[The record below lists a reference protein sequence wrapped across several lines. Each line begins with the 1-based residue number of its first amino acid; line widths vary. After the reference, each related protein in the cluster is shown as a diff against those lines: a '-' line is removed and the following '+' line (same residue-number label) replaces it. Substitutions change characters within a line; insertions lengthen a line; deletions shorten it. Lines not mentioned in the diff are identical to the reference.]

1 MLLRFSACLLL
12 TQLSCFAASV
22 LLCLSAFLSLPSLL
36 LWLSDSLVFSLFFFA
51 SLLFGINMLLVPLI
65 PVHL

>member
-22 LLCLSAFLSLPSLL
+22 LLCLSAFLSLLL
-36 LWLSDSLVFSLFFFA
+36 CFSGFLILWVFLFFFA
-51 SLLFGINMLLVPLI
+51 SLLFGVNMLLVL
-65 PVHL
+65 